1 MACLLWCNVK
11 YTATVKGRTKMSN
24 RANRISTELQESSEK
39 QVDCVVNN
47 PHKFK
52 MQDTTGLISET
63 LNKTEKMGVCDIS
76 RQQETKEAITSRDM

>member
-1 MACLLWCNVK
+1 
-11 YTATVKGRTKMSN
+11 
-24 RANRISTELQESSEK
+24 
-39 QVDCVVNN
+39 
-47 PHKFK
+47 